1 MCINISEIMTSGEL
15 PFYNQL
21 QFNLGVPASS
31 RNMVI
36 RHHKPNPIILDKAT
50 APFAPKPAP
59 LVHNESMMSNV
70 SQTSEDRMSMAVRLA
85 QRDMKKRRETEQ
97 FSNMFSQKSRP
108 TSRSPSPKSRPIPG
122 QEYWM
127 RQKRP
132 QMKGKTQLKIKEH
145 DKNCYPR
152 SARTQTP
159 PRPPWVGAGRV
170 PDPSMPGKIS
180 ILKNKVLGL
189 K

>member
-1 MCINISEIMTSGEL
+1 MCIKISEIMTSGEL

-50 APFAPKPAP
+50 APLAPKSAP

-85 QRDMKKRRETEQ
+85 QRDMKKRREAEQ

-145 DKNCYPR
+145 DKNQYPR

-170 PDPSMPGKIS
+170 PDPSMPGKMS
-180 ILKNKVLGL
+180 TLKTLDI
-189 K
+189 